1 MSTPFKVVEIFI
13 VWLFHSVENFL
24 DYHQISFEN
33 LKVLDNLETEVN
45 KVFDQLLFENFMLI
59 LFFLVLAVEE
69 EYNYGCD
76 WGVADIFS
84 E

>member
-13 VWLFHSVENFL
+13 VWLLHSIENFL

-33 LKVLDNLETEVN
+33 LKILDNLETEVN
-45 KVFDQLLFENFMLI
+45 KIFYQLLFENFMLI

-69 EYNYGCD
+69 
-76 WGVADIFS
+76 
-84 E
+84 